1 MDTVL
6 KGGTIV
12 TATDMYRADIGIQ
25 GDRIASIGQHL
36 AGRRILDAQGR
47 FIFPGGV
54 DPHTHL
60 ELRFMDTVSSDDFY
74 TGTVAAAFGGTTT
87 IIDYAEQG
95 SGTSLRETVEVWRAR
110 ADPKVAID
118 YGLHV
123 SITDAREDVLEEMG
137 EIIERGVSSFKCYL
151 AYPDRLKDEELLQVL
166 CRAREVGALVNV
178 HCENGALVDFMTCKL
193 IGEGKTTPRWHPR
206 SRPAAFEEEATQ
218 RAIIVARY
226 AEAPLYVVHL
236 TCEGALE
243 AAKRARR
250 AGHRVFVETC
260 PQYLLLD
267 VERYDQP
274 GFEGAKYVMSPPLR
288 DRSNQELLWKGL
300 AAGDIDSVGTDHCP
314 FNFVGQKDLGR
325 GDFTLIP
332 NGIPGIETRMPLL
345 YHVGVN
351 KGRITINRFAEL
363 VATNPARLFG
373 LYPQKGTIA
382 VGSDADLV
390 VWDPEKRVRL
400 TVDNL
405 HMNVDYS
412 PYEDITVTGYPE
424 LVLSRGRV
432 IVDNGRFLG
441 ERGSGRFL
449 PRKPFSVT

>member
-1 MDTVL
+1 MDIVL

-12 TATDMYRADIGIQ
+12 TAKDTYRADIGIRE
-25 GDRIASIGQHL
+25 GRIATIGQEV
-36 AGRRILDAQGR
+36 AGQRVLDVRGR
-47 FIFPGGV
+47 FVLPGAV

-60 ELRFMDTVSSDDFY
+60 ELQFMDTVSSDDFY
-74 TGTVAAAFGGTTT
+74 TGSVAAAFGGTTT
-87 IIDYAEQG
+87 IIDYAEQSEG
-95 SGTSLRETVEVWRAR
+95 KTLGETVEAWRAK
-110 ADPKVAID
+110 ADPKVVID

-123 SITDAREDVLEEMG
+123 SITDAREDVLDEMK
-137 EIIERGVSSFKCYL
+137 EIVERGVTSFKCYL
-151 AYPDRLKDEELLQVL
+151 AYSDRLRDDELLLVM

-178 HCENGALVDFMTCKL
+178 HCENGDLVDLMTSKL
-193 IGEGKTTPRWHPR
+193 VKAGKTGPRWHPR
-206 SRPAAFEEEATQ
+206 SRPAPFEEEATQ
-218 RAIIVARY
+218 RATILAGF
-226 AEAPLYVVHL
+226 AQAPLYVVHL

-250 AGHRVFVETC
+250 AGRRVFVETC

-267 VERYDQP
+267 AERYDLP

-288 DRSNQELLWKGL
+288 DRSNQEVLWKGL
-300 AAGDIDSVGTDHCP
+300 AADDIDSVGTDHCP

-325 GDFTLIP
+325 DDFTLIP
-332 NGIPGIETRMPLL
+332 NGIPGIETRVPLL
-345 YHVGVN
+345 YHEGVN
-351 KGRITINRFAEL
+351 KGRITINRFVEL

-390 VWDPEKRVRL
+390 VWDREKRVRL

-432 IVDNGRFLG
+432 IVENGRFLG

-449 PRKPFSVT
+449 PRKPFSDD